1 MPNTT
6 PPNEP
11 RCSFCGKT
19 ETQANQLVSGP
30 DGVHICDECIATC
43 NEMMAQN
50 AIEQVRE
57 DERLLTPQEIKA
69 RLDEYV
75 IGQDA
80 ANHKVAIRFDAPEVL
95 PDVAIDPDRM
105 RQVIL
110 NLCLNGLEAMPD
122 GGELFLSL
130 HPEPDAL
137 RLEIRD
143 TGVGIAPDALPH
155 IFDPYFTTKG
165 QGTGLGLA
173 TVHKIM
179 EAHGG
184 SISVT
189 SEPGQ
194 GAVFRLLL
202 PLGGEGGKVH
212 GHE

>member
-1 MPNTT
+1 MVK
-6 PPNEP
+6 E
-11 RCSFCGKT
+11 
-19 ETQANQLVSGP
+19 V
-30 DGVHICDECIATC
+30 
-43 NEMMAQN
+43 
-50 AIEQVRE
+50 
-57 DERLLTPQEIKA
+57 ERLNRAIGDLIGLSRPTDIRPRMTGMR
-69 RLDEYV
+69 RLVEDTLRL

-80 ANHKVAIRFDAPEVL
+80 AGRGVTVRLDAPDEL

-110 NLCLNGLEAMPD
+110 NLCLNGLEAMPE
-122 GGELFLSL
+122 GGELSLSL
-130 HPEPDAL
+130 QPEGDAL

-143 TGVGIAPDALPH
+143 TGMGIAPEALPH

-173 TVHKIM
+173 TVHKIV

-202 PLGGEGGKVH
+202 PLGEK
-212 GHE
+212 

>member
-1 MPNTT
+1 M
-6 PPNEP
+6 
-11 RCSFCGKT
+11 
-19 ETQANQLVSGP
+19 
-30 DGVHICDECIATC
+30 
-43 NEMMAQN
+43 
-50 AIEQVRE
+50 
-57 DERLLTPQEIKA
+57 
-69 RLDEYV
+69 
-75 IGQDA
+75 
-80 ANHKVAIRFDAPEVL
+80 L

-143 TGVGIAPDALPH
+143 TGVGIRAGRLAA
-155 IFDPYFTTKG
+155 YFRSLFHHQG
-165 QGTGLGLA
+165 AGTGLGLA

>member
-1 MPNTT
+1 M
-6 PPNEP
+6 
-11 RCSFCGKT
+11 
-19 ETQANQLVSGP
+19 
-30 DGVHICDECIATC
+30 
-43 NEMMAQN
+43 
-50 AIEQVRE
+50 
-57 DERLLTPQEIKA
+57 
-69 RLDEYV
+69 
-75 IGQDA
+75 
-80 ANHKVAIRFDAPEVL
+80 
-95 PDVAIDPDRM
+95 AIDPDRM

-143 TGVGIAPDALPH
+143 TGMGIAPDALPH

-194 GAVFRLLL
+194 GAYSACSCLWAERAGRFTGMNERTRET
-202 PLGGEGGKVH
+202 G
-212 GHE
+212 

>member
-75 IGQDA
+75 IGQDEAKKILADAGIEEIPAEGA
-80 ANHKVAIRFDAPEVL
+80 AFDPNLHDALTQMPHDTVPADHVAAVHARGWKKGEKILRHA
-95 PDVAIDPDRM
+95 
-105 RQVIL
+105 QVIVSI
-110 NLCLNGLEAMPD
+110 GP
-122 GGELFLSL
+122 
-130 HPEPDAL
+130 
-137 RLEIRD
+137 
-143 TGVGIAPDALPH
+143 
-155 IFDPYFTTKG
+155 
-165 QGTGLGLA
+165 A
-173 TVHKIM
+173 T
-179 EAHGG
+179 
-184 SISVT
+184 
-189 SEPGQ
+189 
-194 GAVFRLLL
+194 
-202 PLGGEGGKVH
+202 
-212 GHE
+212 